1 MKKALALLL
10 AAFMLS
16 MTAFAVPVDSWHL
29 PGDKIEI
36 KADTKDYFVWWDED
50 PAKKLNS
57 ENYSLSKV
65 DWEEGKN
72 LVEKVYFD
80 DEENSLVIKL
90 KENYDLSFDPADAAY
105 ESWDDI
111 PYLYGTI
118 RIREKG
124 SSNSFTLNIGFEDT
138 ASGEKFV
145 AYIAVGYME
154 MPLGI
159 NDDGDAIFFYGARQE
174 GYGASNP
181 VEGIPDAEQMES
193 ILWVVSDE
201 SDLQN
206 RAFGQLDWDIN
217 DNYNLSGRVYE
228 DERLYLGYDE
238 SADKDILKANPDAEF
253 IDFLKFNG
261 RPTFT
266 SNVTLEFY
274 NAEEDD
280 FIYEIKDGKLV
291 TPSRLKWDED
301 AGVWTLTTRTLGS
314 YVVCE
319 EKLAT
324 VVEDISNPDTGMDA
338 VAQIAAALAAI

>member
-16 MTAFAVPVDSWHL
+16 MTAFAVPVSPWHL
-29 PGDKIEI
+29 PGDEIEI
-36 KADTKDYFVWWDED
+36 KADTDVGFVWWDKD

-90 KENYDLSFDPADAAY
+90 KENYDLSFDMADF
-105 ESWDDI
+105 ESWDV

-124 SSNSFTLNIGFEDT
+124 TSNSFTLNIGFEGNI
-138 ASGEKFV
+138 SNEMV
-145 AYIAVGYME
+145 REYIAVGYIE
-154 MPLGI
+154 APLGI
-159 NDDGDAIFFYGARQE
+159 DDNGDARFGYSRNEI

-181 VEGIPDAEQMES
+181 DVGIPTAEEMEW

-324 VVEDISNPDTGMDA
+324 VVEEISNPDTGMDA

>member
-16 MTAFAVPVDSWHL
+16 MTAFAVPVSNWHL
-29 PGDKIEI
+29 PGEEIEI
-36 KADTKDYFVWWDED
+36 KADTSEYNVWWDEE

-90 KENYDLSFDPADAAY
+90 KENYDLSFDMADA
-105 ESWDDI
+105 ESWDDV

-124 SSNSFTLNIGFEDT
+124 TSNSFTLNIGFEDT

-174 GYGASNP
+174 GYGLSNP
-181 VEGIPDAEQMES
+181 DVGIPTAEDMERF
-193 ILWVVSDE
+193 LWVVSDE

-206 RAFGQLDWDIN
+206 KAFGQLDWDIN

-238 SADKDILKANPDAEF
+238 SADKDILKANPDADF

-274 NAEEDD
+274 NAEEND

-324 VVEDISNPDTGMDA
+324 VVEEISNPDTGMDA

>member
-16 MTAFAVPVDSWHL
+16 MTAFAVPVSYWHL

-36 KADTKDYFVWWDED
+36 KADTDEGFVWWDED

-90 KENYDLSFDPADAAY
+90 KENYDLSIDPV
-105 ESWDDI
+105 ESEGWDDV

-124 SSNSFTLNIGFEDT
+124 TSNSFTLNIGSED
-138 ASGEKFV
+138 SISEEMGGE
-145 AYIAVGYME
+145 YIIVGYIE

-159 NDDGDAIFFYGARQE
+159 NDDGDAIFFYGARQD
-174 GYGASNP
+174 GYGVSNP
-181 VEGIPDAEQMES
+181 TEGIPDAEQMES

-206 RAFGQLDWDIN
+206 KAFGQLDWDIN

-324 VVEDISNPDTGMDA
+324 VVEEISNPDTGMDA
-338 VAQIAAALAAI
+338 VAQIAAALATI